1 MVGDEP
7 ADEAGIACWVFI
19 VGRGNALATLEV
31 ADLIFAAAI
40 LEGGYGGEDGE
51 GEGEEKRKVR
61 PRFARLMEYQHLDEE
76 KP

>member
-1 MVGDEP
+1 
-7 ADEAGIACWVFI
+7 
-19 VGRGNALATLEV
+19 V